1 MTDERDITL
10 DEILDPTAEQAAG
23 PPPADDLVD
32 ERFEDDPDFDEDV
45 DAAPR
50 RRVGWITRGLVAGI
64 LLALAFTGGVL
75 VQKHHDAQTSAGSLP
90 AFSGGVPNGGSGGL
104 PGFGGTPAS
113 GSGDG
118 GGSGSQ
124 GDSSAPAVIGTVV
137 SVDGN
142 RVIVRDLSGTKHVV
156 ETTDS
161 TTITRSTEIPVSK
174 LTAGTTVVVV
184 GTQSGDGITSA
195 TAVTVR

>member
-10 DEILDPTAEQAAG
+10 DEMLYPEAEQSTD
-23 PPPADDLVD
+23 PPPADPVVD
-32 ERFEDDPDFDEDV
+32 ERYEDDPDFDEDV

-90 AFSGGVPNGGSGGL
+90 AFSGSGF
-104 PGFGGTPAS
+104 PGFGSTPAG

-118 GGSGSQ
+118 SGSGSQ
-124 GDSSAPAVIGTVV
+124 GNSSAPAVIGTVV
-137 SVDGN
+137 SVHGN
-142 RVIVRDLSGTKHVV
+142 RVIVRDLSGKKHIV
-156 ETTDS
+156 ETTDA
-161 TTITRSTEIPVSK
+161 TTITRSTEITASK

-184 GTQSGDGITSA
+184 GTRSGDGTTSA

>member
-10 DEILDPTAEQAAG
+10 DEMLDATVEQSAE
-23 PPPADDLVD
+23 PPPSDDLVD
-32 ERFEDDPDFDEDV
+32 EDDLDLDEDL

-50 RRVGWITRGLVAGI
+50 RRVGWVTRGLAAGI

-75 VQKHHDAQTSAGSLP
+75 VQKHHDAGTSAGSLA
-90 AFSGGVPNGGSGGL
+90 AFSGSVPSGGGAF
-104 PGFGGTPAS
+104 PGFGGTQGGSSSDGSAS
-113 GSGDG
+113 S
-118 GGSGSQ
+118 SGSQ
-124 GDSSAPAVIGTVV
+124 GGGSTPAVIGTVV
-137 SVDGN
+137 SVNGN
-142 RVIVRDLSGTKHVV
+142 RIIVRDLSGTKHVV
-156 ETTDS
+156 KTTDA

-184 GTQSGDGITSA
+184 GTQADDGTTSA

>member
-10 DEILDPTAEQAAG
+10 DEMLDPTAEQAAD

-50 RRVGWITRGLVAGI
+50 HRVGWITRGLVAGI
-64 LLALAFTGGVL
+64 VLALAFTGGVL
-75 VQKHHDAQTSAGSLP
+75 VQKRHDAQTSASLP
-90 AFSGGVPNGGSGGL
+90 AFSGGVPNGGSGL
-104 PGFGGTPAS
+104 PGFGGTPSS

-118 GGSGSQ
+118 SGSQ
-124 GDSSAPAVIGTVV
+124 GNSSAPAVIGTVV

-142 RVIVRDLSGTKHVV
+142 RIIVRDLSGTKHVV

-161 TTITRSTEIPVSK
+161 TTITRSTEIRVSK
-174 LTAGTTVVVV
+174 LTAGTTVVVI
-184 GTQSGDGITSA
+184 GTQRGDGTTSA

>member
-1 MTDERDITL
+1 MTDESHITL
-10 DEILDPTAEQAAG
+10 DEMLDPEAEPSTD
-23 PPPADDLVD
+23 PPPADPVVD
-32 ERFEDDPDFDEDV
+32 ERYEDDPDFDEDF

-90 AFSGGVPNGGSGGL
+90 AFSGSGF
-104 PGFGGTPAS
+104 PGFGSTPAS

-124 GDSSAPAVIGTVV
+124 ANSSAPAVIGTVV
-137 SVDGN
+137 SVHGN
-142 RVIVRDLSGTKHVV
+142 RVIVRDLSGKKHVV
-156 ETTDS
+156 ETTGA
-161 TTITRSTEIPVSK
+161 TTITRSTEITASK

-184 GTQSGDGITSA
+184 GTQSGDGTTSA